1 MKALE
6 IEYPDELLAAMD
18 EQALRAL
25 AREALMVRLYDLG
38 KISSGLAAQTLGL
51 SRRRFLEVLSR
62 YGVSPFDDAAEVE
75 AEARRG

>member
-51 SRRRFLEVLSR
+51 SRRRFLEVLGR

>member
-1 MKALE
+1 MRALE

-51 SRRRFLEVLSR
+51 SRWWFLEVLSC

>member
-1 MKALE
+1 MKALQ

-18 EQALRAL
+18 EQALQAL

-38 KISSGLAAQTLGL
+38 RISSGLAAQTLGL
-51 SRRRFLEVLSR
+51 SRWRFLEVLGR